1 MPSPVVWDELRRL
14 SQGNW
19 PVTAAEAIIG
29 PPRRG
34 PRQQP
39 TTRLTSDDIKGPVAS
54 LRDITATLA
63 AADPGEKAKVYAEM
77 GIDVTYHQD
86 GRVVVE
92 SRPRG
97 VESGVG
103 GAFRDTGRV
112 SECGRVQPS
121 RRWRCAFSM
130 MGAVISSIERAVVSS
145 VWMRLVRYSRSAIS
159 TSCPQRSRE
168 A

>member
-63 AADPGEKAKVYAEM
+63 AADPAEKAKVYAEM

-86 GRVVVE
+86 GRSSSNHDLVE
-92 SRPRG
+92 LSL
-97 VESGVG
+97 
-103 GAFRDTGRV
+103 V
-112 SECGRVQPS
+112 SEERSGTPGVSASVAMFSRV
-121 RRWRCAFSM
+121 AA
-130 MGAVISSIERAVVSS
+130 GGV
-145 VWMRLVRYSRSAIS
+145 
-159 TSCPQRSRE
+159 RSR
-168 A
+168 